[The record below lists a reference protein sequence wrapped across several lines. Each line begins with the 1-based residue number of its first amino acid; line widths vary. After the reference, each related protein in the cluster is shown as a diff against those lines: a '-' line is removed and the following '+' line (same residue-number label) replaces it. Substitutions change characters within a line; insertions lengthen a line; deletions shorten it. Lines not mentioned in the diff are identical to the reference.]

1 MKFQCAFSDFMNSAE
16 ETTPNLLSGANR
28 QVQLNYFG
36 QVVDFNEFILFS
48 KGGAI
53 ILEFSECGVPSYL
66 S

>member
-53 ILEFSECGVPSYL
+53 ILELV
-66 S
+66 